1 MEKGISKL
9 FNKKDVSDP
18 FVDVKLGQCRIA
30 KTRVIDNS
38 LDPNWDELFKV
49 EVCHHAENLVFDVR
63 DKDHASTEV
72 IGEVV
77 LSLQETLL
85 DGQTIDGW
93 FPIKRSGKTKTK
105 INGELSVRVQFEDKF
120 DVHDSYDVDSYFRM
134 HRGCHVT
141 LYQDVKVPDNLD
153 YLNDVRGPQRRPL
166 ELNSCWRDLYER

>member
-1 MEKGISKL
+1 MEKGFSKL

-49 EVCHHAENLVFDVR
+49 EVCHHADNLIFDVR

-77 LSLQETLL
+77 LPLQQLL

-93 FPIKRSGKTKTK
+93 FQIKKSSRTRTKVH
-105 INGELSVRVQFEDKF
+105 GELKHVLCQGSPSNHATLPRKACAIDKLKQGLADAF
-120 DVHDSYDVDSYFRM
+120 GKLLGICVAERDGS
-134 HRGCHVT
+134 
-141 LYQDVKVPDNLD
+141 
-153 YLNDVRGPQRRPL
+153 
-166 ELNSCWRDLYER
+166 ELVWWL

>member
-1 MEKGISKL
+1 MEKGFSKL

-30 KTRVIDNS
+30 KTRVINNS

-49 EVCHHAENLVFDVR
+49 EVCHHADNLVFDVR
-63 DKDHASTEV
+63 DKDHTSTEV

-77 LSLQETLL
+77 LPLQQLI
-85 DGQTIDGW
+85 DGQIIDGW
-93 FPIKRSGKTKTK
+93 FQIKKSSRTRTK
-105 INGELSVRVQFEDKF
+105 IHGELSVKVQFVDKF
-120 DVHDSYDVDSYFRM
+120 DVQDSYDVDSYFRM

-153 YLNDVRGPQRRPL
+153 YLNDVRGPHRKRL
-166 ELNSCWRDLYER
+166 ELSSCWRDLYER